1 MSDIDNYQT
10 RFFRLDTRDTTG
22 CGQIYYA
29 AWRPT
34 KTVLFMVDDNST
46 ARVMWILWNVYPE
59 EIRRKVQIGPD
70 GVNGTGI
77 TDVVGFDE
85 GPRPDFN
92 AVDISQ
98 IQGRDDEITATEIGN
113 ILEAGYID

>member
-1 MSDIDNYQT
+1 MADIDNYQT
-10 RFFRLDTRDTTG
+10 RFFRLDTRDTT
-22 CGQIYYA
+22 CNSQIYYA

-34 KTVLFMVDDNST
+34 KTILFMVDDNGT
-46 ARVMWILWNVYPE
+46 ARVMWILWNVRTD
-59 EIRRKVQIGPD
+59 EIRQKVQLGPD

-85 GPRPDFN
+85 GSRPDFS

-98 IQGRDDEITATEIGN
+98 IEGRDDEITATEIGN
-113 ILEAGYID
+113 ILEVGYID